1 MKPRDNNYILPEN
14 RPTEVWKSDKT
25 FQSVY
30 DGLLSYSSSDIYPFH
45 MPGHK
50 RNTQKFGDRLNISLD
65 MTESEGMEN
74 LHQPIGPIKKHQ
86 EEVAESFGAAA
97 SFYMINGSSG
107 GILAGIR
114 TATKRRDTIII
125 GRNAHKSS
133 YHAIEICDLNPV
145 FISPDV
151 DENFGIFGSVNPRT
165 IRQALEDNPK
175 ASLVAITSPTFEGV
189 VSDVEEIAE
198 ICHEFGALLL
208 VDQAHGAH
216 FRYAPQLFKH
226 ALACGADIVIESLHK
241 TLPSLTST
249 AIVHL
254 SDRVDA
260 DKMRHNLAVFETT
273 SPSHLLMASIDECIL
288 YLQANGLQEHIILYD
303 RLKDFSKRMKGLEKL
318 QVLCMGD
325 DRIENHPSF
334 YQFDPSK
341 IVISTMNT
349 TITGMDLKNIL
360 REDYRLE
367 VEMAYGNYAM
377 GMATIGDEQ
386 IGFDRLAE
394 ALIDFD
400 QKLDRVESKDP
411 AIFPAIPRRKISVL
425 DALEGDH
432 EFMAVEDAK
441 GLICSEYAWAYPPGI
456 PLLTPGEVIDEDVL
470 RRFRQLEDEG
480 IRVNSSSKQMP
491 EKIRVVKDMAHEGL
505 IDETTIAI

>member
-1 MKPRDNNYILPEN
+1 MSSNVDEEFPMTTQANKYILPEN
-14 RPTEVWKSDKT
+14 RPTEDWDSNKV

-30 DGLLSYSSSDIYPFH
+30 EGMASYSASDIYPFH

-50 RNTQKFGDRLNISLD
+50 RNTKKFGDRLNLSLD

-74 LHQPIGPIKKHQ
+74 LHAPIGPIKKHQ
-86 EEVAESFGAAA
+86 EDVAESFGAAH

-151 DENFGIFGSVNPRT
+151 DETFGMYGSVNPDT
-165 IRQALEDNPK
+165 IRKALEDNPET
-175 ASLVAITSPTFEGV
+175 SLVAITSPTFEGV
-189 VSDVEEIAE
+189 VSDIETIAE
-198 ICHEFGALLL
+198 ICHKHGALLQ

-226 ALACGADIVIESLHK
+226 AIACGADIVIESLHK

-249 AIVHL
+249 AIIHL

-260 DKMRHNLAVFETT
+260 DTMRHNLAVFETT
-273 SPSHLLMASIDECIL
+273 SPSHLLLASIDECIL
-288 YLQANGLQEHIILYD
+288 YLQANGLREHVILYD
-303 RLKDFSKRMKGLEKL
+303 RLNAFSQKMKGLDKL

-325 DRIENHPSF
+325 DSIENHPTF

-341 IVISTMNT
+341 IVISTIKT
-349 TITGMDLKNIL
+349 KITGMDLKNIL
-360 REDYRLE
+360 REEYRLE
-367 VEMAYGNYAM
+367 LEMAYGNYAM
-377 GMATIGDEQ
+377 GMATIGDEE
-386 IGFDRLAE
+386 IGFTLLAD
-394 ALIDFD
+394 ALLALD
-400 QKLDRVESKDP
+400 QKLEAVDHKDP
-411 AIFPAIPRRKISVL
+411 AIFPAIPRREVSVL
-425 DALEGDH
+425 DALEGDR
-432 EFMAVEDAK
+432 EFVAVDEAR
-441 GLICSEYAWAYPPGI
+441 GRICSEYAWAYPPGI
-456 PLLTPGEVIDEDVL
+456 PLLTPGEVIDTDVL
-470 RRFRQLEDEG
+470 QRFHQLEEEG
-480 IRVNSSSKQMP
+480 IRVISSSKEMP
-491 EKIRVVKDMAHEGL
+491 KRIRVVKSV
-505 IDETTIAI
+505 